1 MLVLAD
7 DVDELRQDPQARVL
21 DARAPER
28 YRGDTEPLDPVAGHI
43 PGAGNVPYLSNL
55 GPDGTFLPPDVLRA
69 RYLAALGGVD
79 PAETVVYCG
88 SGVSAC
94 HNVLA
99 MEYAGL
105 HGAKLYGGSWSEWCA
120 DPAHQVARG

>member
-1 MLVLAD
+1 
-7 DVDELRQDPQARVL
+7 VL

-43 PGAGNVPYLSNL
+43 PGAANLPYLSNL

-69 RYLAALGGVD
+69 RFLAALDGVD
-79 PAETVVYCG
+79 SADAVVYCG

-94 HNVLA
+94 HHVLA
-99 MEYAGL
+99 MEHAGL

-120 DPAHQVARG
+120 VPERPVAKG